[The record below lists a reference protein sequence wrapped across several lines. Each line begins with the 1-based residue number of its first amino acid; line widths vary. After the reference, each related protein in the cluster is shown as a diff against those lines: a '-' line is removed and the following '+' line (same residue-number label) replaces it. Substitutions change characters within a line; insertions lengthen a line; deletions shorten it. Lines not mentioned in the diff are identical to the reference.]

1 MSKAGRAEL
10 LKTLSKVILTY
21 ILSIIIIY
29 SIINSSLT
37 AIHNL
42 YVSPLSVTIIAM
54 FIMLFITLTLRTI
67 RASEFT
73 DYLLILSVTTL
84 SISLLTHEYLTFSQ
98 RSLKVYILPL
108 INIVTHDDHMVLSID
123 VGQLLLLAALA
134 LILAKVI
141 RTRGILKARTS
152 IIKERNS

>member
-73 DYLLILSVTTL
+73 DYLLILSVTTP

>member
-54 FIMLFITLTLRTI
+54 FIMLFITLILRTI